1 MTWYAAHVI
10 MYVVFREGHQDS
22 YPIWENVFIVESAD
36 EETAR
41 TMAEKLGREGEGD
54 SNGSMKWEGRPASWV
69 FAGVRK
75 LVKCDSG
82 PEPPRHGTEVTFSE
96 FSVDSLDTVRE
107 LAAGRRVRI
116 DEYD

>member
-10 MYVVFREGHQDS
+10 MYVRFTDGQQDS
-22 YPIWENVFIVESAD
+22 YPVWENVFLVESAN

-41 TMAEKLGREGEGD
+41 TRAEELGRGGEGD
-54 SNGSMKWEGRPASWV
+54 STGSMKWAGRPGSWV

-75 LVKCDSG
+75 LVKCDSD
-82 PEPPRHGTEVTFSE
+82 PEPPRHGTEVTYSE
-96 FSVDSLDTVRE
+96 FSVDSLDTLRE
-107 LAAGRRVRI
+107 LAAGRRVRV

>member
-1 MTWYAAHVI
+1 MWYAAHVI
-10 MYVVFREGHQDS
+10 MYVRFTDGQQDS
-22 YPIWENVFIVESAD
+22 YPVWENVFLVESAN

-41 TMAEKLGREGEGD
+41 TRAQELGRGGEGD
-54 SNGSMKWEGRPASWV
+54 SNGSMKWAGRPGSWV

-75 LVKCDSG
+75 LVKCDSD
-82 PEPPRHGTEVTFSE
+82 PEPPRHGTEVTYSE
-96 FSVDSLDTVRE
+96 FSVDSLDTLRE

>member
-10 MYVVFREGHQDS
+10 LYVVFRDGNQDS
-22 YPIWENVFIVESAD
+22 YPVWENVFIVESAD

-41 TMAEKLGREGEGD
+41 TVAEGLGREGEGD

-75 LVKCDSG
+75 LVKCDSD
-82 PEPPRHGTEVTFSE
+82 PEAPRHGTEVTYSE
-96 FSVDSLDTVRE
+96 FSVDSLATLRE

>member
-10 MYVVFREGHQDS
+10 LYIVFKEGQQDS
-22 YPIWENVFIVESAD
+22 YPVWENVFIVEGAD

-41 TMAEKLGREGEGD
+41 TRAEDLGRQGEGD
-54 SNGSMKWEGRPASWV
+54 SNGSLKWEGRPASWV

-75 LVKCDSG
+75 LVSCDSD
-82 PEPPRHGTEVTFSE
+82 PEPPRHGTEVTYSE
-96 FSVDSLDTVRE
+96 FSVDGLGTLKE

-116 DEYD
+116 NDYD